1 MKNIFKTIL
10 VIFISFEFILGGTDG
25 TIRGKVT
32 DIEKNPLPGANI
44 YVPSVG
50 VGAAADMDGNYII
63 LNIPVGE
70 YDVVVQMMGYQ
81 KQTITGV
88 NVVMDQTSWL
98 NFKLPVAAVE
108 GDEVQVVGEKPLVEK
123 GTTSKKITVDKEAIQ
138 ALPIRDLTELY
149 TLQSGV
155 VKVESR
161 TKSVP
166 DHEERGI
173 EEIHVKGGRSGEI
186 AYMMDGM
193 YLRNPIFG
201 SIGSGTRLNLFAIRQ
216 FDWQPGGFNAEYGDA
231 QSAVSN
237 WHTQIGS
244 DEIEYHFRFETSSV
258 GALINSAL
266 GNDLET
272 NNYDLNRGYNDYNF
286 GVGGQY

>member
-1 MKNIFKTIL
+1 MKKYTNYLAVIL
-10 VIFISFEFILGGTDG
+10 FVVSFLLSGTDG
-25 TIRGKVT
+25 TVRGKVT
-32 DIEKNPLPGANI
+32 DTDGAPLPGANI
-44 YVPSVG
+44 YVPAVG
-50 VGAAADMDGNYII
+50 IGAAADMEGKYII

-81 KQTITGV
+81 KQTMTGV
-88 NVVMDQTSWL
+88 NVVMDQSVWL
-98 NFKLPVAAVE
+98 NFKLPIAAVE
-108 GDEVQVVGEKPLVEK
+108 GEEVEVIGEKPLVEK
-123 GTTSKKITVDKEAIQ
+123 GTTSKKITVDKEATQ

-193 YLRNPIFG
+193 YLRNPIF
-201 SIGSGTRLNLFAIRQ
+201 LDPL
-216 FDWQPGGFNAEYGDA
+216 A
-231 QSAVSN
+231 QE
-237 WHTQIGS
+237 QG
-244 DEIEYHFRFETSSV
+244 
-258 GALINSAL
+258 
-266 GNDLET
+266 
-272 NNYDLNRGYNDYNF
+272 
-286 GVGGQY
+286 